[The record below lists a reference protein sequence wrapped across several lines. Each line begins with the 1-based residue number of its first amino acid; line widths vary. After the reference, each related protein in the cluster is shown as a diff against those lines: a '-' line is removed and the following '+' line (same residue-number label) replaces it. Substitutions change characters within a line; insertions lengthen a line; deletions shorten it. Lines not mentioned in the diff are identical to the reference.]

1 MVTALADRGLES
13 AALRNNPSPIAT
25 NRGVDMP
32 VTQAL
37 RNEDEK
43 QADAI
48 ASLARETHH
57 PVPVVKRVFDAEYA
71 RLKANARVTDYL
83 MLFAS
88 RHTRD
93 TLLHMRG

>member
-1 MVTALADRGLES
+1 
-13 AALRNNPSPIAT
+13 
-25 NRGVDMP
+25 MP
-32 VTQAL
+32 VSRADP
-37 RNEDEK
+37 NEDAR

-57 PVPVVKRVFDAEYA
+57 PIPVVRRVFEAEYA

-93 TLLHMRG
+93 ALTHMRG

>member
-1 MVTALADRGLES
+1 MWFRIGGVAQ
-13 AALRNNPSPIAT
+13 NNPSPTAT
-25 NRGVDMP
+25 HRGVDMP
-32 VTQAL
+32 VPQAD
-37 RNEDEK
+37 RNEDAK

-57 PVPVVKRVFDAEYA
+57 PVPVVRRVFEAEYS